1 MILATSNRVQSAG
14 LTFEDFI
21 ELYRDDNRVE
31 LIDGEVFDLEPT
43 GAHEEVVAFLDRK
56 FNVQIDGE
64 GFPYFVL
71 QRGNLK
77 PLGDFTGFRPDLMVV
92 DKGALAVEP
101 LWKRESILTLGS
113 SVKLAIEVVSSNW
126 QNDYA
131 RKLDDFALMGIPEYW
146 IVDYAALGGVDYI
159 GYPKQP
165 TLTICRLVGNRYQRQ
180 LLRGDDAIGSAI
192 FPGLQLTAGDVLAV
206 GKVN

>member
-1 MILATSNRVQSAG
+1 
-14 LTFEDFI
+14 
-21 ELYRDDNRVE
+21 
-31 LIDGEVFDLEPT
+31 
-43 GAHEEVVAFLDRK
+43 
-56 FNVQIDGE
+56 
-64 GFPYFVL
+64 
-71 QRGNLK
+71 
-77 PLGDFTGFRPDLMVV
+77 
-92 DKGALAVEP
+92 
-101 LWKRESILTLGS
+101 
-113 SVKLAIEVVSSNW
+113 VKLAIEVVSGNW

-192 FPGLQLTAGDVLAV
+192 FPGLRLTAGDVLAV

>member
-14 LTFEDFI
+14 LTFEAFL

-92 DKGALAVEP
+92 DKEALAVEP

-113 SVKLAIEVVSSNW
+113 SVKLAIEVVSGNW

-165 TLTICRLVGNRYQRQ
+165 TVTICRLVGNRYQRQ
-180 LLRGDDAIGSAI
+180 MLRGDEAIGSAI
-192 FPGLQLTAGDVLAV
+192 FPGLRLTAGDVLAV

>member
-14 LTFEDFI
+14 LTFEAFL

-92 DKGALAVEP
+92 DKEALAVEP
-101 LWKRESILTLGS
+101 LWKRGSILTLGS
-113 SVKLAIEVVSSNW
+113 SVKLAVEVVSGNW

-180 LLRGDDAIGSAI
+180 MLRGDELIVSAI
-192 FPGLQLTAGDVLAV
+192 FSGLRLTAGQVLTV

>member
-165 TLTICRLVGNRYQRQ
+165 TVTICRLVGNRYQRQ
-180 LLRGDDAIGSAI
+180 MLRGDDAIGSAI
-192 FPGLQLTAGDVLAV
+192 FPGLRLTAGDVLAV
-206 GKVN
+206 G

>member
-43 GAHEEVVAFLDRK
+43 GVHEEVVAFLDRK

-92 DKGALAVEP
+92 DKEALAVEP

-180 LLRGDDAIGSAI
+180 MLRGDDAIGSAI
-192 FPGLQLTAGDVLAV
+192 SPGLRLTAGDVLAV
-206 GKVN
+206 G

>member
-1 MILATSNRVQSAG
+1 MILATSNRVQLAG
-14 LTFEDFI
+14 LTFEAFI

-92 DKGALAVEP
+92 DQGALAVEP

-180 LLRGDDAIGSAI
+180 LLRGDELIVSAI
-192 FPGLQLTAGDVLAV
+192 FPGLRLTAGQILAV
-206 GKVN
+206 G

>member
-92 DKGALAVEP
+92 DKEALAVEP

-113 SVKLAIEVVSSNW
+113 SVKLAIEVVSGNW

-165 TLTICRLVGNRYQRQ
+165 TVTVCRLVGNRYQRQ
-180 LLRGDDAIGSAI
+180 LLRGDEAIGSAI
-192 FPGLQLTAGDVLAV
+192 FPGLRLTAGDVLAV
-206 GKVN
+206 G